1 MIKINHF
8 RKYLFIPLLILSS
21 FLLLGCVSDSPNQSN
36 NYVQPTP
43 NLEKNLEIELENLL
57 AKDGIY
63 TDINVDGSV
72 MSVTVDPTGWTS
84 GDLKEFTRLL
94 TLSMHNSVEGSV
106 SVLVYHE
113 KYNIKVAKGQYNN
126 WDGTINVELYL
137 D

>member
-1 MIKINHF
+1 MNQF
-8 RKYLFIPLLILSS
+8 RKYLFIVILILSS
-21 FLLLGCVSDSPNQSN
+21 FVFLGCVSDTPNQSN

-43 NLEKNLEIELENLL
+43 NLEKNLEMELENLL
-57 AKDGIY
+57 ATDGIY
-63 TDINVDGSV
+63 TDITIDGSV
-72 MSVTVDPTGWTS
+72 MTVTVDPTGWTS

-126 WDGTINVELYL
+126 WDRTINVELYL
-137 D
+137 N